1 MILESN
7 ASFDQKKTEEGKT
20 DVKEGDKM
28 LRLRITTDVLTG
40 KGCEE
45 YKAAVVGG
53 EVGDPMRNASGPAV
67 SSLMKE
73 SCLIAL
79 VFGEFFANTNW
90 FGF

>member
-1 MILESN
+1 MKSN
-7 ASFDQKKTEEGKT
+7 SSFDQNKVEEGKAGE
-20 DVKEGDKM
+20 KEGDKM

-45 YKAAVVGG
+45 YKAAVVGE
-53 EVGDPMRNASGPAV
+53 EVGDSMRNASGPAV
-67 SSLMKE
+67 SSLMKG